1 MKLNSLVRLTKK
13 RKRRGRGGGKG
24 GTSGRGHDGQGVRTG
39 DNIPARFEGG
49 QMPLVRRLPKRGFSN
64 ASFKTSYEIINIGRL
79 NELFNSGDT
88 VTRESLVARG
98 ALKKT
103 SKGLLKV
110 LGNGELTKKLT
121 VHAHVFSD
129 SAAEAIR
136 KHGGEVHS
144 L

>member
-64 ASFKTSYEIINIGRL
+64 ADFKTVYNIINIKQL
-79 NELFNSGDT
+79 NTFHDGDK
-88 VTRESLVARG
+88 VTRELLVAKG
-98 ALKKT
+98 LLKKS
-103 SKGLLKV
+103 SKGLLKI
-110 LGNGELTKKLT
+110 LGNGELHKKLL
-121 VHAHVFSD
+121 VYAHIFSA
-129 SAAEAIR
+129 SAADAI
-136 KHGGEVHS
+136 KKLGGEVHS